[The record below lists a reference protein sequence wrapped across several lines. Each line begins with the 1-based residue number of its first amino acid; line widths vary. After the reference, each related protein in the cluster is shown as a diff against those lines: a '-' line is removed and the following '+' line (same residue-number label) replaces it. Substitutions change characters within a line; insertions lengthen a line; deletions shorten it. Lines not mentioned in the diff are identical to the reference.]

1 MKNKEKSTIAIY
13 PEIEESKEICEG
25 IEYDCFRTYLKVQHN
40 AYLRFINAYLRFIQL
55 INPPIIWP
63 KDAVPPKKGTPEYIE
78 NKEENKNI
86 LIKNV
91 EHFNKYGRKKEPSI
105 LKFCVDKNGT
115 AIER

>member
-25 IEYDCFRTYLKVQHN
+25 IEYDCFRTYLKVQPN
-40 AYLRFINAYLRFIQL
+40 AYLRFRQL

-63 KDAVPPKKGTPEYIE
+63 KDAVHPKKGTPEYIE

-105 LKFCVDKNGT
+105 LKFCVDKNGNN
-115 AIER
+115 IE